1 MQKMS
6 LQTSVAAYAGEEL
19 FEVFLSGTF
28 CSQLKDF
35 CSWCA
40 ESSVLVFKYC
50 TTVKF
55 LKSKHREMAVQNQ
68 FCLAV
73 LVRTLNIK
81 REIVLC

>member
-40 ESSVLVFKYC
+40 D
-50 TTVKF
+50 T
-55 LKSKHREMAVQNQ
+55 
-68 FCLAV
+68 
-73 LVRTLNIK
+73 
-81 REIVLC
+81 